1 MTVEEL
7 CAYAKEQGLPQ
18 KKIDML
24 LAELHPNE
32 NGELSPQ
39 ESLEATMTVNYIV
52 DLRENTRMLLEEGK
66 AFRNKHGKTKT
77 K

>member
-7 CAYAKEQGLPQ
+7 CAYAKEEGLSQ

-32 NGELSPQ
+32 NGELSFQ
-39 ESLEATMTVNYIV
+39 ESIEATATVNYIV
-52 DLRENTRMLLEEGK
+52 NLRESTRILLERGRALRTK
-66 AFRNKHGKTKT
+66 RNKTKAE
-77 K
+77 